1 MALDVGSNLPDI
13 TIHTKI
19 DGKVE
24 EINFRDWCADKKIV
38 LFYVPGAF
46 TQTCTNTHLPGFVRH
61 CDQFAEK
68 AVDAVACL
76 SVNDVH
82 VMHAWGDHVGALGKI
97 VMLADSH
104 AELARALGVNKDFGS
119 VLGERAVRCGFIV
132 DKGKIVHS
140 FIEEPGQLTGSGAE
154 AMLEALG

>member
-1 MALDVGSNLPDI
+1 MRWP
-13 TIHTKI
+13 
-19 DGKVE
+19 
-24 EINFRDWCADKKIV
+24 
-38 LFYVPGAF
+38 
-46 TQTCTNTHLPGFVRH
+46 
-61 CDQFAEK
+61 
-68 AVDAVACL
+68 ACR
-76 SVNDVH
+76 SMMY
-82 VMHAWGDHVGALGKI
+82 VMHAWGEQVGALGKI

-104 AELARALGVNKDFGS
+104 AELARALGVNKDFGA